1 MKGLIF
7 ITICLFYGSII
18 AQNTE
23 NITINDSRIDSL
35 MSTQIKLN
43 KSKRGV
49 DGYRVQIHHNQSQN
63 RKNLK
68 KYAQNFHQISL
79 I

>member
-7 ITICLFYGSII
+7 VTICLFSGSII

-43 KSKRGV
+43 NLKRGV
-49 DGYRVQIHHNQSQN
+49 DGFRVQIHQRSTYITEANSDFY
-63 RKNLK
+63 R
-68 KYAQNFHQISL
+68 
-79 I
+79 